1 MKGNPRGAF
10 ITARRRLAIT
20 FGCLALAGV
29 GVLAFVYRPRTEIVV
44 AIDTAFAAIRPG
56 LVARCRT
63 FDPFGNRLTLILV
76 PVDNAPSTLLSELQT
91 RKLHPRAIAA
101 SPLVARALVEGAARN
116 NSAPPAPVIALE
128 WSPQA
133 ATSSMAPDGSAPP
146 LAPSGATPPPSAPL
160 QRGDASSSLAF
171 PTASIL
177 SDPLPA
183 ARRLGTLLG
192 SIVADL
198 RRGTPLLGP
207 ASPSATGAI
216 VWEGGPDRPD
226 AERKAFEESWT
237 AAAGLNPLEL
247 TLAQGDP
254 NADSLLRG
262 LFSNDIRALFV
273 DAGALTPTALN
284 QADGK
289 VTVVA
294 FASGAATDAAQAW
307 PHAALALE
315 PDEAA
320 IVALLRSERATRL
333 HGELA
338 VASIV
343 KLLPGATKLHDFDM
357 AARLAAQSR

>member
-1 MKGNPRGAF
+1 MKGNPRKALGA
-10 ITARRRLAIT
+10 ARRRLAIG
-20 FGCLALAGV
+20 FGLLALAGL
-29 GVLAFVYRPRTEIVV
+29 GIAAFVYRPRTEIVV
-44 AIDTAFAAIRPG
+44 AIDAAFAAIRPG
-56 LVARCRT
+56 LVARCGT

-76 PVDNAPSTLLSELQT
+76 PVDNAPSTLLRELQT
-91 RKLHPRAIAA
+91 RKLHPRVIAA
-101 SPLVARALVEGAARN
+101 SPLLARALVEGAARN

-128 WSPQA
+128 WAPGAAPSSFSPA
-133 ATSSMAPDGSAPP
+133 GSTQP
-146 LAPSGATPPPSAPL
+146 LAPSGAPPLPPPPL
-160 QRGDASSSLAF
+160 QQGGAAAAPAF

-198 RRGTPLLGP
+198 RKGSPRLGP
-207 ASPSATGAI
+207 ASTSATGAI
-216 VWEGGPDRPD
+216 VWEAGPGRPD
-226 AERKAFEESWT
+226 SERTAFEESWT
-237 AAAGLNPLEL
+237 AAAGLDPLEL
-247 TLAQGDP
+247 NLAQNDP

-273 DAGALTPTALN
+273 DAGDLTPAALN

-289 VTVVA
+289 ITVVA
-294 FASGAATDAAQAW
+294 FASGAATDAAKAW
-307 PHAALALE
+307 PQAALALE

-320 IVALLRSERATRL
+320 IVAILRSNRATRL

-338 VASIV
+338 VASVV

-357 AARLAAQSR
+357 SARLAAHSR